1 MLNRQRGRFCAN
13 RISCTYKLNLHIFR
27 KNNKI
32 TFLLV
37 GLGWIEIAW
46 FKTMWCVSLC
56 LECVCVCVCS
66 FVCRV
71 APHTVPSGLSPVVGT
86 RCSVSSQHALGDCC
100 CLHMY
105 TGASASENHTPGL
118 HSHARTYTHTQ
129 TQKNE
134 IWLIS
139 VSNIYNYIRLWQLRR
154 VSLHFLRSQTTFYY
168 QYFPRQSETIRLYV
182 TLT

>member
-1 MLNRQRGRFCAN
+1 M
-13 RISCTYKLNLHIFR
+13 
-27 KNNKI
+27 
-32 TFLLV
+32 
-37 GLGWIEIAW
+37 
-46 FKTMWCVSLC
+46 
-56 LECVCVCVCS
+56 CVCS

-129 TQKNE
+129 TQKKRDLTDFCFKYLQLHTFVAIE
-134 IWLIS
+134 EGFSSFSKIS
-139 VSNIYNYIRLWQLRR
+139 NYFLLPVLSKAIRNNTFICYFNLVFTLDGYSCPQKDRETDFN
-154 VSLHFLRSQTTFYY
+154 SL
-168 QYFPRQSETIRLYV
+168 
-182 TLT
+182 